1 MFTERPQR
9 RARDDTKMVGVPV
22 ERGAR
27 RHVAAARDAAT
38 AHLQHSST
46 LRNQGLPTVT
56 QYSRLLGD
64 PRNVTSFGLTFELKS
79 IYGKRKSY
87 VLPPTRVCA
96 HGLSAAPSALISRTR
111 ALL

>member
-79 IYGKRKSY
+79 ISGKRKSFFF
-87 VLPPTRVCA
+87 PQRECA
-96 HGLSAAPSALISRTR
+96 RTVSRQPR
-111 ALL
+111 QR